1 MRTISDHKLIASRF
15 DTSLSCPMLEQ
26 PKAYTVTAITRMI
39 KAELEERFQSVWVEG
54 EISNYHHHTSG
65 HRYITLK
72 DERAVLKVVMWRSVG
87 ASLRFEPENGQKVLA
102 FGDITV
108 YEKGGQYQL
117 QCRKLQ
123 PVGIGELELAFRQL
137 YDKLSAEGLFDDDRK
152 VSLPRYPRR
161 IGIVTSPTGAAI
173 RDIIQIS
180 RRRNRSIELVVFPS
194 AVQGDGAEQTIA
206 AGIDYFNTRDDI
218 DVIIT
223 GRGGGSL
230 EDLWPFNT
238 EVTVRAIAASGI
250 PVVSAVGHEIDTT
263 LSDLAAD
270 LRAPT
275 PSAAAELT
283 IWSRREF
290 LEEIDSRLYTQA
302 GRIETLVE
310 YARQNLRNFL
320 RRSVFRRPYDIVN
333 QRRQELDAI
342 VRLLASAEKSR
353 FERFR
358 NELSLNLSRLEALSP
373 LKTLTRGYSVSR
385 RVQDQGLIRSIRD
398 VCDGDRMETILTDG
412 RLISRIEA
420 AKKEP

>member
-1 MRTISDHKLIASRF
+1 MPD
-15 DTSLSCPMLEQ
+15 Q

-54 EISNYHHHTSG
+54 EISNYHLHTSG

-72 DERAVLKVVMWRSVG
+72 DENAVLKVVMWRSAG
-87 ASLRFEPENGQKVLA
+87 MSLRFEPESGQKVLA

-117 QCRKLQ
+117 QCRKLI
-123 PVGIGELELAFRQL
+123 PAGVGELELAFRQL
-137 YDKLSAEGLFDDDRK
+137 HEKLSAEGLFDEDRK
-152 VSLPRYPRR
+152 VPLPRYPKK

-180 RRRNRSIELVVFPS
+180 RRRNPAVQLVVFPA

-206 AGIDYFNTRDDI
+206 AGIEYFNTRDDI
-218 DVIIT
+218 ELIIT

-238 EVTVRAIAASGI
+238 EVTVRAIAASRI
-250 PVVSAVGHEIDTT
+250 PIVSAVGHEIDIT

-283 IWSRREF
+283 VWSRREF
-290 LEEIDSRLYTQA
+290 LEEIDAMLYTQA
-302 GRIETLVE
+302 AQLENLVE
-310 YARQNLRNFL
+310 YARERLRNIL
-320 RRSVFRRPYDIVN
+320 GRPVFRRPADMVN
-333 QRRQELDAI
+333 QRRQQLDEL
-342 VRLLASAEKSR
+342 VRLMSTAGKNL

-358 NELSLNLSRLEALSP
+358 NGLSLSLSRLETLSP
-373 LKTLTRGYSVSR
+373 LRTLARGYSVSR
-385 RVQDQGLIRSIRD
+385 RQRDQGLVRSWKDI
-398 VCDGDRMETILTDG
+398 GEGEKMETIVADG
-412 RLISRIEA
+412 RLISMIEA
-420 AKKEP
+420 VKKKQ